1 MMKKLRKKFILF
13 AMSAVSVLLVIL
25 IGAINVLSWIALDSQ
40 SSLILHTIADGEE
53 QQFQMEHRQPRPLA
67 PPMNLDT
74 IRAARFFM
82 VKTDDSGN
90 VMEINLD
97 QISSVDM
104 EEALEY
110 AVQVIEQAAGQRH
123 EIAPVY
129 EGKIDNYKYMV
140 KQFGSEKLIFFMDTS
155 SQLQT
160 FIMVFSLSTAIA
172 LVCWIAVLIFV
183 VLLSKRVVS
192 PIVAGMEKQRQFITN
207 AGHELKTPLAIIQT
221 NNDAATLIQG
231 ETKYSRNI
239 RQQVKRLNGLMTNL
253 LTLAKLDEEVKFT
266 TEKIDIS
273 KVISEALPAYEAVAK
288 EKKIDVSTDLMPQC
302 FISAHGDMILQMISV
317 LLDNAFK
324 YTPAKGQVRI
334 AVQKYEKQI
343 IITEENNCERTDEKD
358 PERFFERFYRGDA
371 ARTQSDDASGYGIGL
386 SAARAIAE
394 TFEGTLTAEYIS
406 ENRIR
411 FTAKFTPFF

>member
-1 MMKKLRKKFILF
+1 MMKNLRKKFILF

-40 SSLILHTIADGEE
+40 SSLILHTIADGED

-90 VMEINLD
+90 VVEINLD

-104 EEALEY
+104 EEALNY
-110 AVQVIEQAAGQRH
+110 AVQVIGQV
-123 EIAPVY
+123 EGPVY

-140 KQFGSEKLIFFMDTS
+140 KQLGGEKLIFFMDTT

-160 FIMVFSLSTAIA
+160 FIMVLSLSTAIA

-273 KVISEALPAYEAVAK
+273 KVISEALPAYEAAAK
-288 EKKIDVSTDLMPQC
+288 EKKIDVSAELTPQC
-302 FISAHGDMILQMISV
+302 FISAHGDMILQMVSV

-324 YTPAKGQVRI
+324 YTPEGGQVRI
-334 AVQKYEKQI
+334 AVQKSEKQI
-343 IITEENNCERTDEKD
+343 IITEENNCERIDEKD

-371 ARTQSDDASGYGIGL
+371 ARTQGDDASGYGIGL

-394 TFEGTLTAEYIS
+394 TFGGTLTAEYLSEYPS

>member
-1 MMKKLRKKFILF
+1 MMKNLRKKFILF
-13 AMSAVSVLLVIL
+13 AMSAVSILLVIL

-40 SSLILHTIADGEE
+40 SSLILHTIADGDE

-90 VMEINLD
+90 VVEINLD

-110 AVQVIEQAAGQRH
+110 AAQVIEQAAG
-123 EIAPVY
+123 PVY

-140 KQFGSEKLIFFMDTS
+140 KQFGGEKLIFFMDTS

-160 FIMVFSLSTAIA
+160 FVMVFSLSTAIA

-273 KVISEALPAYEAVAK
+273 KVISEALPAYEAAAK
-288 EKKIDVSTDLMPQC
+288 DKKIEVSTDFTPQC
-302 FISAHGDMILQMISV
+302 FISAHGDMILQMVSV

-324 YTPAKGQVRI
+324 YTPEGGQVRI
-334 AVQKYEKQI
+334 AVQKSEKQI
-343 IITEENNCERTDEKD
+343 IITEENNCERIDENN

-371 ARTQSDDASGYGIGL
+371 ARTQGDDASGYGIGL

-394 TFEGTLTAEYIS
+394 TFGGTLTAEYLS

>member
-1 MMKKLRKKFILF
+1 MMKNLRKKFILF

-40 SSLILHTIADGEE
+40 SSLILHTIADGED

-90 VMEINLD
+90 VVEINLD

-110 AVQVIEQAAGQRH
+110 AAQVIEQAEG
-123 EIAPVY
+123 PVY

-140 KQFGSEKLIFFMDTS
+140 KQFGGEKLIFFMDTS

-160 FIMVFSLSTAIA
+160 FVMVFSLSTAIA
-172 LVCWIAVLIFV
+172 IICWIAVLIFV

-273 KVISEALPAYEAVAK
+273 KVISEALPAYEAAAK
-288 EKKIDVSTDLMPQC
+288 EKKIDVSAELTPQC
-302 FISAHGDMILQMISV
+302 FISAHGDMILQMVSV

-324 YTPAKGQVRI
+324 YTPEGGQVRI
-334 AVQKYEKQI
+334 AVQKSEKQI
-343 IITEENNCERTDEKD
+343 IITEENNCERIDEKD

-371 ARTQSDDASGYGIGL
+371 ARTQGDDASGYGIGL

-394 TFEGTLTAEYIS
+394 TFGGTLTAEYLSEYPS

>member
-1 MMKKLRKKFILF
+1 MMKNLRKKFILF

-40 SSLILHTIADGEE
+40 SSLILHTIADGED

-90 VMEINLD
+90 VVEINLD

-104 EEALEY
+104 EEALNY
-110 AVQVIEQAAGQRH
+110 AVQVIGQVA
-123 EIAPVY
+123 EPVY

-140 KQFGSEKLIFFMDTS
+140 KQLGGEKLIFFMDTT

-160 FIMVFSLSTAIA
+160 FIMVLSLSTAIA

-273 KVISEALPAYEAVAK
+273 KVISEALPAYEAAAK
-288 EKKIDVSTDLMPQC
+288 EKEIDVSAELTPQC
-302 FISAHGDMILQMISV
+302 FISAHGDMILQMVSV

-324 YTPAKGQVRI
+324 YTPEGGQVRI
-334 AVQKYEKQI
+334 AVQKSEKQI
-343 IITEENNCERTDEKD
+343 IITEENNCERIDEKD

-371 ARTQSDDASGYGIGL
+371 ARTQGDDASGYGIGL

-394 TFEGTLTAEYIS
+394 TFGGTLTAEYLSEYPS